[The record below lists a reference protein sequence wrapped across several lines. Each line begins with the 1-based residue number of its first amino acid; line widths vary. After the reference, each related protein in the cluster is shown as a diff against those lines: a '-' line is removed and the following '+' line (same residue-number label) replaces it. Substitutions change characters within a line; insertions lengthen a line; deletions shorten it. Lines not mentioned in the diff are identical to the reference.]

1 MCTNLKTGGNKYF
14 FFLLAI
20 LKNADLTKTSAK
32 KVRQQLEEKLDVDL
46 ADQKKVVDELVMEVL
61 KDKKG
66 GDKGKKKK
74 DDSDDDGVIFLS

>member
-1 MCTNLKTGGNKYF
+1 MVF
-14 FFLLAI
+14 SLAI

-32 KVRQQLEEKLDVDL
+32 KVRQQLEEKLEVDL

-61 KDKKG
+61 KDKKS

-74 DDSDDDGVIFLS
+74 DDSDDDGVIFLL